1 MIMICFCLQPDLY
14 HRESFL
20 EEIMIRHKAVYAAGT
35 GEIVEKK
42 SRFIAHVQSVGSV
55 EEAQDFIEGIRKK
68 YWDARHNCYAF
79 SVGVENPVTRFSDD
93 GEPGGTAGKPILE
106 VILGS
111 EIRNIVI
118 VVTRYFGGTLL
129 GTGGLVRAYTE
140 ASREGIKNTTVVEK
154 IPGVRVMISTDYTD
168 LGKIQYLLA
177 QNQGMTEDSIYTD
190 QVTIQA
196 ILPVEDKEA
205 ICKKLVEA
213 TSGRVGIIE
222 AEDVYFGE
230 AAGEKL
236 VFGA

>member
-1 MIMICFCLQPDLY
+1 
-14 HRESFL
+14 
-20 EEIMIRHKAVYAAGT
+20 MIRHKSVYAAGT

-42 SRFIAHVQSVGSV
+42 SRFIAHVQSVSSV
-55 EEAQDFIEGIRKK
+55 EEAQDYIEGIRKK

-129 GTGGLVRAYTE
+129 GTGGLVRTYTD

-154 IPGVRVMISTDYTD
+154 IPGIRVMISTDYTD

-196 ILPVEDKEA
+196 ILPMEEKEA

-213 TSGRVGIIE
+213 TSGRVNIIE
-222 AEDVYFGE
+222 DEGVYFGD

-236 VFGA
+236 VFTT

>member
-1 MIMICFCLQPDLY
+1 
-14 HRESFL
+14 
-20 EEIMIRHKAVYAAGT
+20 MIRHKAVYAAGT

-42 SRFIAHVQSVGSV
+42 SRFIAHVQSVSSV
-55 EEAQDFIEGIRKK
+55 EEAQDYIEGIRKK
-68 YWDARHNCYAF
+68 YWDARHNSYAF

-129 GTGGLVRAYTE
+129 GTGGLVRAYTD

-154 IPGVRVMISTDYTD
+154 IPGIRVMISTDYTD

-190 QVTIQA
+190 QVMIQA
-196 ILPVEDKEA
+196 ILPMEEKEA

-213 TSGRVGIIE
+213 TSGRVNIIE
-222 AEDVYFGE
+222 DEGVYFGD

-236 VFGA
+236 VFTT

>member
-1 MIMICFCLQPDLY
+1 
-14 HRESFL
+14 
-20 EEIMIRHKAVYAAGT
+20 MIRHKSVYAAGT

-42 SRFIAHVQSVGSV
+42 SRFIAHVQSVSSV
-55 EEAQDFIEGIRKK
+55 EEAQDYIEGIRKK

-129 GTGGLVRAYTE
+129 GTGGLVRAYTD

-154 IPGVRVMISTDYTD
+154 IPGIRVMISTDYTD

-196 ILPVEDKEA
+196 ILPMEEKEA

-213 TSGRVGIIE
+213 TSGRVNIIE
-222 AEDVYFGE
+222 DEGVYFGD

-236 VFGA
+236 VFTT

>member
-1 MIMICFCLQPDLY
+1 
-14 HRESFL
+14 
-20 EEIMIRHKAVYAAGT
+20 MIRHKAVYAAGT

-42 SRFIAHVQSVGSV
+42 SRFIAHVQSVSSV
-55 EEAQDFIEGIRKK
+55 EEAQDYIEGIRKK

-93 GEPGGTAGKPILE
+93 GEPGGTPGKPILE

-129 GTGGLVRAYTE
+129 GTGGLVRAYTD

-154 IPGVRVMISTDYTD
+154 IPGIRVMISTDYTD

-190 QVTIQA
+190 QVMIQA
-196 ILPVEDKEA
+196 ILPMEEKEA

-213 TSGRVGIIE
+213 TSGRVNIIE
-222 AEDVYFGE
+222 DEGVYFGD

-236 VFGA
+236 VFTT

>member
-1 MIMICFCLQPDLY
+1 
-14 HRESFL
+14 
-20 EEIMIRHKAVYAAGT
+20 MIRHKAVYAAGT

-42 SRFIAHVQSVGSV
+42 SRFIAHVQSVSSV
-55 EEAQDFIEGIRKK
+55 EEAQDYIEGIRKK

-129 GTGGLVRAYTE
+129 GTGGLVRAYTD

-154 IPGVRVMISTDYTD
+154 IPGIRVMISTDYTD

-190 QVTIQA
+190 QVMIQA
-196 ILPVEDKEA
+196 ILPMEEKEA

-213 TSGRVGIIE
+213 TSGRVNIIE
-222 AEDVYFGE
+222 DEGVYFGD

-236 VFGA
+236 VFTT

>member
-1 MIMICFCLQPDLY
+1 
-14 HRESFL
+14 
-20 EEIMIRHKAVYAAGT
+20 MIRHKAVYAAGT

-42 SRFIAHVQSVGSV
+42 SRFIAYVQSVNSV
-55 EEAQDFIEGIRKK
+55 DEAQDFIEGIRKK
-68 YWDARHNCYAF
+68 HWDARHNCYAF
-79 SVGVENPVTRFSDD
+79 SVGVENPVTRSSDD

-111 EIRNIVI
+111 GIRNIII

-129 GTGGLVRAYTE
+129 GTGGLVRAYTD
-140 ASREGIKNTTVVEK
+140 ASREGIKNTTIVEK
-154 IPGVRVMISTDYTD
+154 IPGIRVMISTDYTD

-177 QNQGMTEDSIYTD
+177 QHEGMIEDSIYTD

-196 ILPVEDKEA
+196 ILPVEGKEA

-222 AEDVYFGE
+222 TDEVYFGN

-236 VFGA
+236 VFNT

>member
-1 MIMICFCLQPDLY
+1 
-14 HRESFL
+14 
-20 EEIMIRHKAVYAAGT
+20 MIRHKAVYAAGT

-42 SRFIAHVQSVGSV
+42 SRFIAHVQSVSSV

-68 YWDARHNCYAF
+68 YWDARHNWYAF

-129 GTGGLVRAYTE
+129 GTGGLVRAYTD

-154 IPGVRVMISTDYTD
+154 IPGIRVMISTDYTD
-168 LGKIQYLLA
+168 LGKIRYLLA
-177 QNQGMTEDSIYTD
+177 QSQGMTEDSIYTD

-196 ILPVEDKEA
+196 ILPVEEKEA
-205 ICKKLVEA
+205 ICRKLVEA

-222 AEDVYFGE
+222 AEDVYFGD

-236 VFGA
+236 VFGT

>member
-1 MIMICFCLQPDLY
+1 
-14 HRESFL
+14 
-20 EEIMIRHKAVYAAGT
+20 MIRHKAVYAAGT

-42 SRFIAHVQSVGSV
+42 SRFIAHVQSVSSV

-129 GTGGLVRAYTE
+129 GTGGLVRAYTD

-154 IPGVRVMISTDYTD
+154 IPGIRVMISTDYTD

-222 AEDVYFGE
+222 AEGVYFGD

-236 VFGA
+236 VFGT

>member
-1 MIMICFCLQPDLY
+1 
-14 HRESFL
+14 
-20 EEIMIRHKAVYAAGT
+20 MIRHKAVYAAGT

-42 SRFIAHVQSVGSV
+42 SRFIAYVQSVNSV
-55 EEAQDFIEGIRKK
+55 DEAQDFIEGIRKK
-68 YWDARHNCYAF
+68 HWDARHNCYAF

-106 VILGS
+106 VIMGS
-111 EIRNIVI
+111 GIRNIII

-129 GTGGLVRAYTE
+129 GTGGLVRAYTD
-140 ASREGIKNTTVVEK
+140 ASREGIKNTTIVEK
-154 IPGVRVMISTDYTD
+154 IPGIRVMISTDYTD

-177 QNQGMTEDSIYTD
+177 QHEGMIEDSIYTD

-196 ILPVEDKEA
+196 ILPVEGKEA

-222 AEDVYFGE
+222 TDEVYFGN

-236 VFGA
+236 VFNT